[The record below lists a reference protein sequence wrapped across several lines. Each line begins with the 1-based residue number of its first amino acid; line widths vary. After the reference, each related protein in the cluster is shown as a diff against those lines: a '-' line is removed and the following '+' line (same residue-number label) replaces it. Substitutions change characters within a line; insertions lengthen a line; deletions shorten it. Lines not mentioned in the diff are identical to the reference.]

1 MRMMRERPL
10 HAGQDAG
17 ERPQLPPIPPGG
29 APDVG
34 RIGDHRHLER
44 TERRGGFVGDHH
56 QVHHLRPQALDD
68 MGDHR
73 PAGQPPERLQQSR
86 PHALALA
93 ARQHDTHKGAGP
105 HGTGDRGK
113 IPQRFVRHGG
123 TMRAASRQAREE
135 RTMALNIAKVANW
148 LHQVD
153 KARAVVGWWPAQ
165 FATDDERLA
174 YKVQDAFLKKQV
186 VKQGPLVGYK
196 IALTSPQI
204 LAQTGLKGPA
214 YGPIRKKR
222 VFEHKA
228 TVRADRWTRLGVEL
242 EIILTVNADVPK
254 PKGKPYDKD
263 SIAQY
268 VGAARAGFELIE
280 DRGADYSRLAVNP
293 LIMDAGWNG
302 GSLLARPN
310 KAWSKLDLGNLEGS
324 ISFDGKVVRE
334 GHSGD
339 VLGHCYNALAWLAN
353 KLGGHGKT
361 LKKGMIV
368 SSGSMVACQFVPPGS
383 TATGRI
389 EGLGEVTLKYELPR

>member
-1 MRMMRERPL
+1 
-10 HAGQDAG
+10 
-17 ERPQLPPIPPGG
+17 
-29 APDVG
+29 
-34 RIGDHRHLER
+34 
-44 TERRGGFVGDHH
+44 
-56 QVHHLRPQALDD
+56 
-68 MGDHR
+68 
-73 PAGQPPERLQQSR
+73 
-86 PHALALA
+86 
-93 ARQHDTHKGAGP
+93 
-105 HGTGDRGK
+105 
-113 IPQRFVRHGG
+113 
-123 TMRAASRQAREE
+123 
-135 RTMALNIAKVANW
+135 MALNIAKVANW

-186 VKQGPLVGYK
+186 VKQGPLAGYK

-204 LAQTGLKGPA
+204 LAQTGLKGPC

-228 TVRADRWTRLGVEL
+228 AVRADRWTRLGVEL
-242 EIILTVNADVPK
+242 EIILIMNANVPA
-254 PKGKPYDKD
+254 PKDKPYDND

-268 VGAARAGFELIE
+268 IGEARAGFELIE

-302 GSLLARPN
+302 GSLIAKAN
-310 KAWSKLDLGNLEGS
+310 KNWRNLDLGNLSGS
-324 ISFDGKVVRE
+324 IAFDGKEVRT

-353 KLGGHGKT
+353 KLGEHGKT
-361 LKKGMIV
+361 LKQGMIV

-383 TATGRI
+383 TAFGKI
-389 EGLGEVTLKYELPR
+389 EGLGEVTLKYELPK